1 MPNVENVRFRWNVF
15 IVELTKEEEIVKT
28 RISELNGECEESV
41 NITFS
46 NYQAIRKQRV
56 EDKNNFE

>member
-28 RISELNGECEESV
+28 RTSELKGDGVKNQQ
-41 NITFS
+41 IF
-46 NYQAIRKQRV
+46 NYQIIKQL
-56 EDKNNFE
+56 ENKG

>member
-28 RISELNGECEESV
+28 RISELKGECEESA
-41 NITFS
+41 NAQLST
-46 NYQAIRKQRV
+46 IRKQRV
-56 EDKNNFE
+56 EDKSNFQ